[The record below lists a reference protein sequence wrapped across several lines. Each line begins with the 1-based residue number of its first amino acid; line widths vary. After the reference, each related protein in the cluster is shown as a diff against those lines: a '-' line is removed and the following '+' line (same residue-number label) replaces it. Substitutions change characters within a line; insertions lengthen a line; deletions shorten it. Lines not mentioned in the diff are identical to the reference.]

1 MEVTVMTFLTKASA
15 LCLFAASTFAFAA
28 APAAA
33 QDSEAVRAKC
43 IEQASKSFPGT
54 AMEGPESRARVETYI
69 TCMRQHGLNP

>member
-1 MEVTVMTFLTKASA
+1 MSNRTKASTI
-15 LCLFAASTFAFAA
+15 CLLAASTFALAV
-28 APAAA
+28 APASAQ

-69 TCMRQHGLNP
+69 SCMRQHGLNP